1 VENDEEDVDDDFSF
15 QMELRKQNC
24 LVPIDRRLLRVAIP
38 EFDEKKANL
47 KVKYWNSVMKII
59 KIWI

>member
-47 KVKYWNSVMKII
+47 KVKY
-59 KIWI
+59 